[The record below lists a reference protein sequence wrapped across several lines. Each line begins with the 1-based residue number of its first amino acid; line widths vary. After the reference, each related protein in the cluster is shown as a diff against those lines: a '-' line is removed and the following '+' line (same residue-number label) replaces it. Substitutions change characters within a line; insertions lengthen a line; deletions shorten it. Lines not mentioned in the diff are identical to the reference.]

1 MEIITMESSAY
12 KELLDKIE
20 KIAGY
25 VRESERERTRK
36 KDAADVWLDNREVM
50 ALLCISRRTLQRL
63 RESGRI
69 GYAIFR
75 GTCRYPFSE
84 LERLIK
90 ESTFNCNPQT
100 LEEFKQNYLLRT
112 GGKTTGNPLPTDR
125 ENTPT
130 HKNNVRTPS
139 ARTSNARTSNAKYLN
154 ARIPNGVS
162 PQGNDASEQGRHA
175 SFHVPPSKK

>member
-112 GGKTTGNPLPTDR
+112 GGKITGDPLPTDR

-130 HKNNVRTPS
+130 HKNNVSPPS
-139 ARTSNARTSNAKYLN
+139 ARTPSTRTPNARYFN

-162 PQGNDASEQGRHA
+162 PQGNDASEEGKHA

>member
-12 KELLDKIE
+12 KELMEKIE

-25 VRESERERTRK
+25 VRESERERAK
-36 KDAADVWLDNREVM
+36 KQDTADVWLDKQDVM
-50 ALLCISRRTLQRL
+50 ALLSISSRTLQRL

-75 GTCRYPFSE
+75 GACRYPFSE
-84 LERLIK
+84 LERLIE

-112 GGKTTGNPLPTDR
+112 RNRVSGRKGAVNG
-125 ENTPT
+125 
-130 HKNNVRTPS
+130 
-139 ARTSNARTSNAKYLN
+139 
-154 ARIPNGVS
+154 IPGEKGPRS
-162 PQGNDASEQGRHA
+162 RDSE
-175 SFHVPPSKK
+175 K